1 MNGLRCFALLG
12 VVAVAGCGI
21 STDDQPREIEPP
33 RGPFPAIAST
43 VPSTPDAGVAA
54 EPLYFV
60 RADKLVPV
68 IRRVRT
74 PPTLQQQ
81 IEHLVAGPT
90 GPERTAGLTDTLH
103 GNLIVTGANLAAGVA
118 TIEIDDDTDGSG
130 RRDQVLAYGQIVCTL
145 TTRSD
150 VTAVVFEHD
159 NQRLGVPRADLSLT
173 TDPLTAAD
181 YTTLTAPA

>member
-1 MNGLRCFALLG
+1 MRGLRCVLLLCAC
-12 VVAVAGCGI
+12 AVTGCGI
-21 STDDQPREIEPP
+21 STEQHPREIEPP

-43 VPSTPDAGVAA
+43 APSTPDAGVAA

-74 PPTLQQQ
+74 QPTVQEQ
-81 IEHLVAGPT
+81 IQHLAAGPT
-90 GPERTAGLTDTLH
+90 GQERDAGLTGALN
-103 GNLIVTGANLAAGVA
+103 GNIVVTRVSLAGGVA
-118 TIEIDDDTDGSG
+118 TIDIDDDTDGPG

-145 TTRSD
+145 TTRPD

-159 NQRLGVPRADLSLT
+159 AQRLGVPRADLSLT